1 MQIRNFSSLALFVA
15 LFAVAAAAQPVK
27 HELKLGRS
35 VKEYDRYLLKT
46 TYESVTQTKMFI
58 SDILRGDTTEKLSV
72 ILNAQCSVV
81 SVTVDG
87 QEKEKQLV
95 IRDFRRITQRD
106 TVDLLPTGTKV
117 RCWFS
122 DSGSAYTINDA
133 PAPDSIVNILVEVI
147 KGEGGSRTGNV
158 LDAKKPVAVGDTWK
172 MNIAAFRKV
181 LGPQMS
187 KLMKKITGTVTFRS
201 IDSTGV
207 QPTATVTARAEAPKF
222 TLVFGQVPSKASLI
236 ADFSLTVPL
245 DTRFPPVGLT
255 TSTKQRIVTEQG
267 VARMELEI
275 STNRSA
281 SFLR

>member
-1 MQIRNFSSLALFVA
+1 MQTRNFFRTALCVA
-15 LFAVAAAAQPVK
+15 LFTVAASAQPVK

-46 TYESVTQTKMFI
+46 TFESLTRTKLFI
-58 SDILRGDTTEKLSV
+58 SDVLRGDTTEKLSV
-72 ILNAQCSVV
+72 ILNAQCNVV

-95 IRDFRRITQRD
+95 IRDFRRITPRD
-106 TVDLLPTGTKV
+106 TIDLLPTGTKL

-122 DSGSAYTINDA
+122 DSGSVYTINDA

-158 LDAKKPVAVGDTWK
+158 LDAKKPVAVGETWK

-187 KLMKKITGTVTFRS
+187 KLMKKITGNVSFAS
-201 IDSTGV
+201 IDSSGA
-207 QPTATVTARAEAPKF
+207 QPTATVTARAEAPNF
-222 TLVFGQVPSKASLI
+222 TLVFGEVPSKASLVT
-236 ADFSLTVPL
+236 DFSLTVPL
-245 DTRFPPVGLT
+245 DTRFPPIGIT
-255 TSTKQRIVTEQG
+255 TSTKQRIVTAQG

-275 STNRSA
+275 STNRTA